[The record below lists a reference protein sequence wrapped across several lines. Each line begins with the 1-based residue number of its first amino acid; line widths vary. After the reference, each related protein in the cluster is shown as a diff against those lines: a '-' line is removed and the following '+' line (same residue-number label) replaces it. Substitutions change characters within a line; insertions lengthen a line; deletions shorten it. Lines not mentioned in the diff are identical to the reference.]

1 MLALCH
7 EIVDGQALT
16 TALPPAQQSTAAGLG
31 TPGVTESPIAILNSD
46 FSSNLPDDPS
56 RELLPEAVP
65 EPTPP
70 TGTPVNWEAEHQQ
83 WAGDTVTLTGGVVLH
98 YRDYVMTAD
107 KVAYNRATT
116 EVQAEGHL
124 QVAGGPNDIL
134 IHASRGEMRLNAHT
148 ARFYDVSGSQGIRAV
163 GRTLLY
169 TTTNPLLYSGREL
182 LEIGEGNY
190 RIIDGTMTNCRLPHP
205 DWRVI
210 AHAIALAD
218 GKASTSNAFF
228 ELLNIPIFYFPV
240 LRHAV
245 ADDDRESGFLI
256 PVISN
261 GSSIRGYT
269 FGEQVYWA
277 INRSMDLLVGSEYYS
292 KRGWAPNG
300 DFRYRGH
307 NLNHAIVRWTALL
320 DRGVKLEIGNTL
332 GPAGAVAKPTI
343 GAVAAAP
350 PAATLPGPIGYEL
363 VNQGGVDLVA
373 EGRQDLS
380 PNTRVD
386 GTAEYLSR
394 YVYRLVFDDNYS
406 QAISSQ
412 VASNVA
418 LTHERN
424 GLVPSASFQRF
435 EAYANT
441 SSGNEVRILH
451 LPELRYD
458 VLDRPLAHS
467 TASWGLGSS
476 IDYLSRSEPNF
487 HARNVGRLDFYPH
500 LFLPIEAGGWSVTA
514 EAALRDTA
522 YTISQIP
529 DLQNL
534 DHGIPSISH
543 DPLNRID
550 AEASVDIRPPAL
562 ERDFNVFGGR
572 VLRHVIEPELTY
584 RYIGGIGAQAQ
595 NVLLFD
601 TTDIVTDTNQAGF
614 SLTQR
619 FYVKPRAA
627 TNKSS
632 QPCATQNSGVTDSSM
647 AVSDVD
653 ALWDSDIA
661 PSPAANAKCASK
673 PREWASWRIAEE
685 FYLDPDFNGAL
696 ISGRRNIFQSTL
708 DLTGIAFLTVPRNA
722 SPLISRVRFEAIDH
736 LRIEW
741 DMDIDPER
749 RNLDSDNLYAGY
761 SIGRTTFGIVHALL
775 NAVNERNGSATT
787 LRTQEIQ
794 PFVEFGKPSRA
805 GLNLAANAGYEFDS
819 SALQFAGAEAVYN
832 WGCCGLSLGYR
843 HFQLGTVGGVGR
855 TESQWLYSFTLANF
869 GNVGD
874 IKRSKSI
881 FRDPALPPLY

>member
-1 MLALCH
+1 
-7 EIVDGQALT
+7 
-16 TALPPAQQSTAAGLG
+16 
-31 TPGVTESPIAILNSD
+31 
-46 FSSNLPDDPS
+46 
-56 RELLPEAVP
+56 
-65 EPTPP
+65 
-70 TGTPVNWEAEHQQ
+70 
-83 WAGDTVTLTGGVVLH
+83 VVLH

-107 KVAYNRATT
+107 KLAYNRATT

-647 AVSDVD
+647 AISDVD